1 MCKKII
7 KKMIVSFILISVV
20 LWIFTFPALADK
32 VTLVGEVNDNQEI
45 VTEGQIYPVGD
56 SAVGDDLVRNYI
68 SQRVKVVGR
77 IVETENGDVIIV
89 DSFEIAPE

>member
-1 MCKKII
+1 MVNFVI
-7 KKMIVSFILISVV
+7 ISVV
-20 LWIFTFPALADK
+20 LWILTFPALADK

-45 VTEGQIYPVGD
+45 VAEGQIYTVGD
-56 SAVGDDLVRNYI
+56 SAAGDDLVRNYI

-89 DSFEIAPE
+89 DSFETAPE

>member
-1 MCKKII
+1 MCKKNKRKLMVNFVI
-7 KKMIVSFILISVV
+7 ISVV
-20 LWIFTFPALADK
+20 LWILTFPALADK

-45 VTEGQIYPVGD
+45 VAEGQIYTVGD
-56 SAVGDDLVRNYI
+56 SAAGDDLVRNYI

-89 DSFEIAPE
+89 DSFETAPE

>member
-1 MCKKII
+1 MGKKV
-7 KKMIVSFILISVV
+7 KKLITSFVIISVV
-20 LWIFTFPALADK
+20 LWIICFPALADK

-45 VTEGQIYPVGD
+45 VAEDQIYTVGD

-77 IVETENGDVIIV
+77 IVEGEEGKVIIV
-89 DSFEIAPE
+89 EFFEVVEE

>member
-1 MCKKII
+1 MEKAIRLI
-7 KKMIVSFILISVV
+7 ANFVTISIVV
-20 LWIFTFPALADK
+20 WMFTSPALADK

-45 VTEGQIYPVGD
+45 VAEDQIYTVGD

-77 IVETENGDVIIV
+77 IVEGEEGKIIIV
-89 DSFEIAPE
+89 EFFEVVEE

>member
-1 MCKKII
+1 M
-7 KKMIVSFILISVV
+7 ILIV

-45 VTEGQIYPVGD
+45 VTEGLIYTVVD
-56 SAVGDDLVRNYI
+56 SAVGDELVRNYI

-77 IVETENGDVIIV
+77 IVEGEEGKVIIV
-89 DSFEIAPE
+89 DLFAVVEE

>member
-1 MCKKII
+1 MWGKVKKLAAIGV
-7 KKMIVSFILISVV
+7 MISVV
-20 LWIFTFPALADK
+20 LWIFAVPALADK

-45 VTEGQIYPVGD
+45 VAEDQIYTVGD

-77 IVETENGDVIIV
+77 IAEGEEGKIIIV
-89 DSFEIAPE
+89 DSFEVVEE

>member
-1 MCKKII
+1 MGKKAIN
-7 KKMIVSFILISVV
+7 LISNLVMISIV
-20 LWIFTFPALADK
+20 LWMFNLPALADK

-45 VTEGQIYPVGD
+45 VAEDQIYAVGD

-77 IVETENGDVIIV
+77 VVEGEEGKIIIV
-89 DSFEIAPE
+89 DSFEVVEE

>member
-1 MCKKII
+1 MCKKF
-7 KKMIVSFILISVV
+7 KKLIVNFVRISIV
-20 LWIFTFPALADK
+20 LWLFTLPALADK

-45 VTEGQIYPVGD
+45 VAEEQIYTVGD

-77 IVETENGDVIIV
+77 IVEGVEGKIIIV
-89 DSFEIAPE
+89 EFFEVIGE

>member
-1 MCKKII
+1 MGKKI
-7 KKMIVSFILISVV
+7 KKTIMGFVIISVV
-20 LWIFTFPALADK
+20 LWIICFPALADK

-45 VTEGQIYPVGD
+45 VAEDQIYTVGD

-77 IVETENGDVIIV
+77 IVEGEEGKIIIIEF
-89 DSFEIAPE
+89 FEVVEE